1 MTRTALRSFLL
12 VLALAVAAPAYAQ
25 RTAPAEGTVRIVG
38 TVRDQQNAIA
48 LPGVPIEVVGTG
60 AVTHTGV
67 DGRYGVDL
75 PPGIH
80 ELKIAMDGYVE
91 RLVRVEVRPGT
102 SPTVDV
108 ALSMQAFAEQV
119 TVTGEAAD
127 AESSSA
133 EAQLIERKNAPVIT
147 DAIVGQEMRR
157 NGDSD
162 AASAVQRVTGL
173 SLVDG
178 QFVFVRG
185 LGERYSNTT
194 LGGAVIPTTEPDRKV
209 VPLDL
214 FPTALVDSVQV
225 AKTYSPDKPAEFA
238 GGLVQIV
245 PLKLPRRP
253 TLDFSYGVDF
263 FSTATGRDILV
274 SPLGGR
280 DWLGFDAGARAL
292 PEGFPDGKIVRRG
305 IYTPD
310 VGYDADEI
318 ARLGRALGNVWQPAR
333 TQGDPGQNWS
343 AVFGGR
349 IGRLGIVASA
359 RHAYREQYVEE
370 RRRFFR
376 TAEAGTLEAVSD
388 YAMRTG
394 TQRAQLG
401 IVGNAAWQFSP
412 DHRIALENFYT
423 HTGRDEGRTFEGP
436 NTENLLEYRNSRLYF
451 VEEGLVSNG
460 VSGEHFVRG
469 LGGSR
474 LDWRVNY
481 GRASRDEPDL
491 REVLYQRGI
500 GSSGPFVLADES
512 QSGFRMFSELDD
524 DSLDAAANWSV
535 FSTAGGRPTHVK
547 FGVQY
552 VDRTRDFR
560 SRRFRYIPIVLNKDG
575 SPGIDLTPTPEEL
588 YIPAH
593 IGEHFRF
600 NEETRPVDAYD
611 GEQTT
616 AAGYAMV
623 DHAIT
628 AGSRLVA
635 GVRVERFQQDVTT
648 FDPFGLF
655 ERRITASN
663 RNTDIFPGVNYV
675 HALRPDMNL
684 RAGYSITVN
693 RPEFRELA
701 AFEFTDVV
709 GSRAVRGNP
718 ALERALIQNV
728 DGRWELFTG
737 RRGVLAASAFYK
749 QFDRPIER
757 VVIAGAQP
765 IVTFQNADSARN
777 VGFELEAARQITDA
791 LHVNVNY
798 TFVDSRITLAP
809 AQRSVQTSLERPLA
823 GQSKHLI
830 NVIAEY
836 AIGAFSGRL
845 LYNAF
850 GDRISDV
857 GANDAPDI
865 LEEGRHQLDVV
876 LLQRF
881 GRVNVRFTAENLTD
895 SEYRFTQ
902 GAEAQRLFRIGRTF
916 TLSFGFAAF

>member
-60 AVTHTGV
+60 AVTHTDV

-451 VEEGLVSNG
+451 VE
-460 VSGEHFVRG
+460 
-469 LGGSR
+469 
-474 LDWRVNY
+474 
-481 GRASRDEPDL
+481 
-491 REVLYQRGI
+491 
-500 GSSGPFVLADES
+500 
-512 QSGFRMFSELDD
+512 
-524 DSLDAAANWSV
+524 
-535 FSTAGGRPTHVK
+535 
-547 FGVQY
+547 
-552 VDRTRDFR
+552 
-560 SRRFRYIPIVLNKDG
+560 
-575 SPGIDLTPTPEEL
+575 
-588 YIPAH
+588 
-593 IGEHFRF
+593 
-600 NEETRPVDAYD
+600 
-611 GEQTT
+611 
-616 AAGYAMV
+616 
-623 DHAIT
+623 
-628 AGSRLVA
+628 
-635 GVRVERFQQDVTT
+635 
-648 FDPFGLF
+648 
-655 ERRITASN
+655 
-663 RNTDIFPGVNYV
+663 
-675 HALRPDMNL
+675 
-684 RAGYSITVN
+684 
-693 RPEFRELA
+693 
-701 AFEFTDVV
+701 
-709 GSRAVRGNP
+709 
-718 ALERALIQNV
+718 
-728 DGRWELFTG
+728 
-737 RRGVLAASAFYK
+737 
-749 QFDRPIER
+749 
-757 VVIAGAQP
+757 
-765 IVTFQNADSARN
+765 
-777 VGFELEAARQITDA
+777 
-791 LHVNVNY
+791 
-798 TFVDSRITLAP
+798 
-809 AQRSVQTSLERPLA
+809 
-823 GQSKHLI
+823 
-830 NVIAEY
+830 
-836 AIGAFSGRL
+836 
-845 LYNAF
+845 
-850 GDRISDV
+850 
-857 GANDAPDI
+857 
-865 LEEGRHQLDVV
+865 
-876 LLQRF
+876 
-881 GRVNVRFTAENLTD
+881 
-895 SEYRFTQ
+895 
-902 GAEAQRLFRIGRTF
+902 
-916 TLSFGFAAF
+916 